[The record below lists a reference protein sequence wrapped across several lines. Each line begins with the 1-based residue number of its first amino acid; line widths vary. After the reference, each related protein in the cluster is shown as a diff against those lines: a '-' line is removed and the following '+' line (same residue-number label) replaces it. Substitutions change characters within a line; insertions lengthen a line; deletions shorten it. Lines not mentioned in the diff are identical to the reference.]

1 MKRLLIILSI
11 LLLSPPLFGQSSEEK
26 QFIFS
31 SNIFVNTFSYI
42 LNEQNADGAHFGKV
56 STEIDEDNIEK
67 AETMFLGVNYMY
79 TLDCLECDSIFI
91 LPLLGRGNTVYT
103 TNDGSTYTYSRLDIY
118 ILGGYR
124 WYFENDLS
132 VQLAMGPSFLNASK
146 KSESVKSNKG
156 YGSNV
161 EDRLKKRRF
170 MLINPTPFLLIGY
183 TF

>member
-42 LNEQNADGAHFGKV
+42 LNKQNTVGAHFGKV

-79 TLDCLECDSIFI
+79 TH
-91 LPLLGRGNTVYT
+91 
-103 TNDGSTYTYSRLDIY
+103 
-118 ILGGYR
+118 
-124 WYFENDLS
+124 
-132 VQLAMGPSFLNASK
+132 
-146 KSESVKSNKG
+146 
-156 YGSNV
+156 
-161 EDRLKKRRF
+161 
-170 MLINPTPFLLIGY
+170 LIV
-183 TF
+183 